1 MKAFCLITV
10 ALLIACACADMD
22 GRAGGKSVL
31 VIIQDSNMKTTYST
45 FFSDLIG
52 INFYNAF

>member
-1 MKAFCLITV
+1 MKAFCLFTI

-52 INFYNAF
+52 INFF